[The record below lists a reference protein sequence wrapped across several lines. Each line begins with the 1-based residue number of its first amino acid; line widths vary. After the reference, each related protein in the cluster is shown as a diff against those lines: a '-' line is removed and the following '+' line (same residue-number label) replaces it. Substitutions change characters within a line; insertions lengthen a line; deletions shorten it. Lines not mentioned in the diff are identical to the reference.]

1 MINTCAAAYVHQIG
15 TARTSLPRTNRPMPI
30 IASDPAKNTAPTAVH
45 SVGSRASSAAQTMA
59 ASTTMY
65 TVTGTVIPSRPSCG
79 QNHTSSAT
87 HAPHNTATAINLGRD
102 RLDSRASG
110 SSAPRKHKC
119 ANRNAANPNTKD
131 GCHHGIANSTSP
143 TAENTNAGISH
154 RRSRTIGCAAAAN
167 ANSSAIDALNA
178 GCAVHWPVRSSP
190 GGNRNATIVRK
201 APYAIPAQPAATHAP
216 SITRGAY
223 GVSMPAVDASGPA
236 IDPILQKVLDAVPF
250 RLSADDGVEAA
261 RKQLRDLPRRAFHP
275 ELRVEDRAID
285 GPGGPLNIRIY
296 WPPTDHA
303 TPPVLVFFHGGGFVV
318 GDLDTH
324 DGTCRQHAVG
334 ADCVVVS
341 VEYRLAPEHPYP
353 AAIDDAWAAT
363 QWVAEHG
370 SEIGA
375 DASRLA
381 VAGDSAGGTI
391 SAVIAQRSRDNGG
404 PPIRFQLL
412 WYPATLWDSS
422 LPSFTENADAQVLD
436 RAAVAAFTKFYAG
449 EIDLSDPP
457 TGMAPGRAEN
467 LSGLPAAYIAVAGH
481 DPLRDDG
488 IRYGELLAAAGS
500 PVEVHNAETLVHG
513 YVGYAGVV
521 PAATEATDRGLA
533 ALHAAL
539 HQPVGRVGP

>member
-1 MINTCAAAYVHQIG
+1 M
-15 TARTSLPRTNRPMPI
+15 
-30 IASDPAKNTAPTAVH
+30 
-45 SVGSRASSAAQTMA
+45 
-59 ASTTMY
+59 
-65 TVTGTVIPSRPSCG
+65 
-79 QNHTSSAT
+79 
-87 HAPHNTATAINLGRD
+87 
-102 RLDSRASG
+102 
-110 SSAPRKHKC
+110 
-119 ANRNAANPNTKD
+119 
-131 GCHHGIANSTSP
+131 
-143 TAENTNAGISH
+143 
-154 RRSRTIGCAAAAN
+154 
-167 ANSSAIDALNA
+167 
-178 GCAVHWPVRSSP
+178 
-190 GGNRNATIVRK
+190 
-201 APYAIPAQPAATHAP
+201 PAQPAATQAP
-216 SITRGAY
+216 SMTRGAY
-223 GVSMPAVDASGPA
+223 GVSMPAVDDSGST

-250 RLSADDGVEAA
+250 RMSADCGLDVA
-261 RKQLRDLPRRAFHP
+261 RQQLRDLPRRSFHP
-275 ELRVEDRAID
+275 ELRVQNRTID
-285 GPGGPLNIRIY
+285 GPGGPINIRIY
-296 WPPTDHA
+296 WPPTDHVA
-303 TPPVLVFFHGGGFVV
+303 LPVVVFFHGGGFVV

-334 ADCVVVS
+334 ASAVVVS

-381 VAGDSAGGTI
+381 LAGDSAGATI

-436 RAAVAAFTKFYAG
+436 RAAVAAFTRWYAG

-457 TGMAPGRAEN
+457 PGMAPGRAEN
-467 LSGLPAAYIAVAGH
+467 LAGLPAAYIAVAGH

-488 IRYGELLAAAGS
+488 IRYGELLAAAGV

-521 PAATEATDRGLA
+521 PAATAALDRGLA

-539 HQPVGRVGP
+539 HEG